1 MGLCET
7 APESQLNAVC
17 GLGGSGIAFVCLKW
31 INCFDLQLVNCQVYS
46 MIDAMSDGALKM
58 GLPPNISTN
67 FAAQTVL
74 VKKFLNL
81 FNRKLY

>member
-1 MGLCET
+1 LGLCET
-7 APESQLNAVC
+7 APESQLNDVC
-17 GLGGSGIAFVCLKW
+17 GLGGSGIAFVCL
-31 INCFDLQLVNCQVYS
+31 QLVNCKVYS

-74 VKKFLNL
+74 VNKFLNL